1 MTRQYDLIKGLS
13 WISCLAL
20 FGQLLF
26 LITQQALEGGAGKV
40 LLGEAGLWKAFFYP
54 VVIKAILFFLFV
66 QALSYA
72 SLIFLVW
79 GVCQRWKIHFK
90 FSQKKIYW
98 LGILFWLI
106 VFFTLFLSNIIFFPN
121 SFFSIWLTSN
131 HHFYFS
137 FFPVISFLW
146 ALLVVGLGVV
156 FLESVFYFLYLGFKK
171 QKRIKLIIIFFIVLI
186 GFFIKT
192 FHHEFSR
199 QTRQPNIIIIGLDAL
214 RPDYLGI
221 NNSLHAG
228 LTPHL
233 DHFLKKAVIFDHT
246 LTPLARTFPAWIS
259 ILTGEHP
266 KQHGARFNLD
276 APSLLNINFTIAKA
290 LRFQGYETW
299 FATDETRFSNIDR
312 DFGFDHLLKP
322 PEGANDFL
330 IGSLNDFPIT
340 NLFVNSWL
348 GELCFPYSYANR
360 AAYVTYHPSTFVN
373 RIRQQLPEQAQL
385 KKPMFLAMHLLLT
398 HWPNEWANSQL
409 SDLPVTARYEASLHA
424 VDEQWAALMQVL
436 EKKNLL
442 NNAIVIVLSDHG
454 EALGLRGDRVL
465 QEETHQYG
473 QDSIKQVEREPY
485 VTTSPFS
492 LKFATEYGIDTSY
505 GHGTDVLSLSQYKTL
520 MAWQARGD
528 FVWQAKRVSWPV
540 SLLDIAPTLTE
551 LFQLEKNPIFNGV
564 SLKENLLSDKKNK
577 MIRDFY
583 IEDGYKIPALA
594 APRIDVEKVLMQ
606 TLHIYNIDSKT
617 GKITMKPDVEK
628 KSLSQKSYA
637 IIHDHW
643 LLASYP
649 ALLRN
654 DNKKEDR
661 RWYIVD
667 LKTRAWSGD
676 LHSAWAKQTPADI
689 LREKLIEFY
698 GNEEIPEDD
707 LLEKAGRL

>member
-20 FGQLLF
+20 FGKLLF
-26 LITQQALEGGAGKV
+26 LITQQVLEGGAGKV

-79 GVCQRWKIHFK
+79 GICQRWKIHFK

-106 VFFTLFLSNIIFFPN
+106 VFFTLCISNIIFFPN
-121 SFFSIWLTSN
+121 S
-131 HHFYFS
+131 
-137 FFPVISFLW
+137 
-146 ALLVVGLGVV
+146 
-156 FLESVFYFLYLGFKK
+156 VFYFLYLSFKK
-171 QKRIKLIIIFFIVLI
+171 RRRVKLMIVFFIILI

-192 FHHEFSR
+192 FHHEFFEK
-199 QTRQPNIIIIGLDAL
+199 TTQPNIIIIGLDAL
-214 RPDYLGI
+214 RPDYLGV
-221 NNSLHAG
+221 NNRLHAG

-233 DHFLKKAVIFDHT
+233 DRFLKKAVVFDYT

-360 AAYVTYHPSTFVN
+360 AAYVTYHPSTFVH

-409 SDLPVTARYEASLHA
+409 SDLPVTERYEASLHA

-436 EKKNLL
+436 ENKNLL

-454 EALGLRGDRVL
+454 EALGLRGDRL
-465 QEETHQYG
+465 LKDETHQDG

-492 LKFATEYGIDTSY
+492 LKFGTEYGIDTSY

-520 MAWQARGD
+520 MAWQAQGD

-564 SLKENLLSDKKNK
+564 SLKEILLSGKKNE

-583 IEDGYKIPALA
+583 IEDGYKIPELA
-594 APRIDVEKVLMQ
+594 TSHIDVEKVL
-606 TLHIYNIDSKT
+606 K
-617 GKITMKPDVEK
+617 
-628 KSLSQKSYA
+628 
-637 IIHDHW
+637 
-643 LLASYP
+643 
-649 ALLRN
+649 
-654 DNKKEDR
+654 
-661 RWYIVD
+661 
-667 LKTRAWSGD
+667 
-676 LHSAWAKQTPADI
+676 
-689 LREKLIEFY
+689 EKLIGFY
-698 GNEEIPEDD
+698 GDEEIPEN
-707 LLEKAGRL
+707 AHR